1 MFRSDELYAQELSIL
16 QQNGSLRQTLSI
28 DKRLEFAGKKLINLA
43 SNDYLSLATL
53 PFDSE
58 DFNHFYSTLN
68 LNPWQFASTG
78 SPLLT
83 GFTSFT
89 QLFEQEIAN
98 LSGKAAL
105 AFNSGFE
112 ANSGVLEV
120 IGANCLVLA
129 DKLSHASI
137 LDGISNA
144 PKAKVLRFSHNN
156 LEHLEL
162 LLKKYEKDFEKVL
175 IISESI
181 FSMDGDFAPLE
192 ALVKLKEQY
201 PKVSLYIDE
210 AHAFF
215 TRPQNLLGLCFEQHL
230 ADKVDFILL
239 TLGKAFAGHGA
250 VLLCSKVAREY
261 LVNKVRPYIFS
272 TALPPIIWA
281 FNFYRLKQDY
291 NLACKRALDLQCLV
305 KSAQELL
312 KPLGF
317 EVYSQI
323 IPITVGS
330 NENALTLSQCL
341 LEKGYFALPIRHPTV
356 PLGKDRVR
364 ISLNLSLNLDELTKL
379 VSNIKSNMEINR
391 CVLN

>member
-1 MFRSDELYAQELSIL
+1 MFRSEDLFSHELNIL
-16 QQNGSLRQTLSI
+16 QQQGSLRQTLSV
-28 DKRLEFAGKKLINLA
+28 DERLNQDGKKLINLA

-53 PFDSE
+53 PFDHE
-58 DFNHFYSTLN
+58 DFNHFYCSFN

-83 GFTSFT
+83 GYSSFT
-89 QLFEQEIAN
+89 KVFEEEISR

-112 ANSGVLEV
+112 ANCGVLEV
-120 IGANCLVLA
+120 IGASCLILA

-137 LDGISNA
+137 LDGITKAS
-144 PKAKVLRFSHNN
+144 KAKVMRFSHNN

-162 LLKKYEKDFEKVL
+162 LLNKYEKSFEQVL

-192 ALVKLKEQY
+192 KLVALKQKH
-201 PKVSLYIDE
+201 PKVMLYIDE

-215 TRPQNLLGLCFEQHL
+215 TRSKNLLGLSFEL
-230 ADKVDFILL
+230 KLSEEIDFILL

-272 TALPPIIWA
+272 TALPPLLWA
-281 FNFYRLKQDY
+281 FNFYRLKQHY
-291 NLACKRALDLQCLV
+291 NLAVKRSLQLEELV
-305 KSAQELL
+305 KKAQEMFL
-312 KPLGF
+312 PLGIN
-317 EVYSQI
+317 VSSQI
-323 IPITVGS
+323 IPLTVGS
-330 NENALTLSQCL
+330 NEKALTLSKL
-341 LEKGYFALPIRHPTV
+341 LIEKGFFALPIRHPTV
-356 PLGKDRVR
+356 PFGKERVR
-364 ISLNLSLNLDELTKL
+364 VSLNAALNSQDLSTL
-379 VSNIKSNMEINR
+379 VTTVFKF
-391 CVLN
+391 CK